1 MTGSGRPLRFL
12 VGLLGLWV
20 GIRVVQ
26 LWPATHEARIASI
39 PVAASHAIGV
49 PRAPEAVASGRAA
62 HGLVPRMAAEAMRVS
77 GRVSQGVVQ
86 GLTGGV
92 TQGLTGRWRRPAA
105 MAGAAR
111 RPASAMLAAIAT
123 PAILPEMAWASA
135 RPAAAAG
142 QDAPTLRTMPPP
154 PIAGAPLAGPPTG
167 ARLRGSGW
175 MIVRNGQAEPFVP
188 QLGGSQAGVRLTY
201 LVERAARLSLAGRL
215 STALGGRQREAAI
228 GLDWQPTRLPVHVV
242 AEQRI
247 GIEQARGGPSLGLV
261 GGFGPVEIAE
271 KVRLDGYGQAGVI
284 ARDGAEAFGDG
295 AVRVSRPMARI
306 GPAVLELGAGA
317 WGAAQRGA
325 ARFDV
330 GPFASAVLP
339 VGGANLRLAVEWR
352 ERLAGDAAPRSGPAV
367 SIGTD
372 F

>member
-12 VGLLGLWV
+12 VGLLALWV
-20 GIRVVQ
+20 GLRVVQ
-26 LWPATHEARIASI
+26 LWPAAHEVRVASI
-39 PVAASHAIGV
+39 PVAPSPAMGVLRATEAI
-49 PRAPEAVASGRAA
+49 ASGRDAD
-62 HGLVPRMAAEAMRVS
+62 GLVPQMAAKAI
-77 GRVSQGVVQ
+77 RVSQGV
-86 GLTGGV
+86 T
-92 TQGLTGRWRRPAA
+92 RSWERPEA

-111 RPASAMLAAIAT
+111 LSAGAMLAAIAT
-123 PAILPEMAWASA
+123 PAILPKTTWSGAS
-135 RPAAAAG
+135 PSPAAG
-142 QDAPTLRTMPPP
+142 QDTPDPRTMSPLL
-154 PIAGAPLAGPPTG
+154 IAGAPLAGPSTR

-175 MIVRNGQAEPFVP
+175 IIVRNGQAEPFVP

-201 LVERAARLSLAGRL
+201 LIERAARLSLAGRL

-261 GGFGPVEIAE
+261 GGFGPVGIAE

-284 ARDGAEAFGDG
+284 ARDGAEAFADG
-295 AVRVSRPMARI
+295 ALRVSRPMSRI
-306 GPAVLELGAGA
+306 GPAVLELGVGA

-339 VGGANLRLAVEWR
+339 VGGANLRLAIEWR
-352 ERLAGDAAPRSGPAV
+352 ERLAGDAVPESGPAV